1 MTLIGLDFDNTLV
14 TYDNIFFDTALRKG
28 LIHEKVQA
36 NKIITPAKAK
46 LNSNEILISKILDKY
61 PDFDPNWSPDVQKS
75 WMEGMIK
82 LYDGI
87 N

>member
-1 MTLIGLDFDNTLV
+1 MPKKNE
-14 TYDNIFFDTALRKG
+14 KG
-28 LIHEKVQA
+28 QGIKSNSTPKV
-36 NKIITPAKAK
+36 KP
-46 LNSNEILISKILDKY
+46 NSNEIIISKILDKY
-61 PDFDPNWSPDVQKS
+61 PDFDPNWKPEVQKS

>member
-1 MTLIGLDFDNTLV
+1 MPSIQDFWTSGFQLGSKSG
-14 TYDNIFFDTALRKG
+14 YF
-28 LIHEKVQA
+28 
-36 NKIITPAKAK
+36 
-46 LNSNEILISKILDKY
+46 SKILEKY
-61 PDFDPNWSPDVQKS
+61 PDFDPNWKPEVQKS